1 MIPGGI
7 IDKDFKIKISTSC
20 VSDAILD
27 DNVNFVTSD
36 KSNPE
41 SPQRTPIQNQL
52 NVPVIEN
59 TPVITSQKK
68 ANLPIN
74 TDKLGK
80 VKENMMATMSTFMN
94 EIYELKKEISLLQS
108 LNDRNESKESENSH
122 TSNVLETKLVFLE
135 KENSILRSEIVNK
148 QKIID
153 SLLETNISFFK
164 SIRDPSSV
172 VIQDSTSADSK
183 ISNGIHEINRKK
195 TNPTYKSEQIMTTN
209 KSNPKSVPTKNS
221 VIIVGD
227 SIVKHLTGPGI
238 SKKNNIK
245 IKTNPGATTEDI
257 IDYIKPSIRKKP
269 DFLLVHSG
277 TNDLTNGINTM
288 TKIRKVL
295 PRWRKWIM
303 KEKLSWVFLQLF
315 VGKTLTK
322 LMKL

>member
-1 MIPGGI
+1 M
-7 IDKDFKIKISTSC
+7 
-20 VSDAILD
+20 
-27 DNVNFVTSD
+27 N
-36 KSNPE
+36 
-41 SPQRTPIQNQL
+41 
-52 NVPVIEN
+52 
-59 TPVITSQKK
+59 
-68 ANLPIN
+68 
-74 TDKLGK
+74 
-80 VKENMMATMSTFMN
+80 STFMT
-94 EIYELKKEISLLQS
+94 EIYELKKKLSLLRS
-108 LNDRNESKESENSH
+108 LNDKNESKESENSH
-122 TSNVLETKLVFLE
+122 TTNVLETKLVFIE
-135 KENSILRSEIVNK
+135 KENSVLRSELENK
-148 QKIID
+148 QKIIV
-153 SLLETNISFFK
+153 SLLKINSSLFK

-172 VIQDSTSADSK
+172 VIQDSTSTDSK

-315 VGKTLTK
+315 VGKTLAK